1 MYSTVQEGLIPSSI
15 CGEHILMEDVSG
27 SVTSY
32 PDLYSVEEDKAA
44 RVIQRAFRRTLDMN
58 VFRYLKNLINF
69 KAQGDPKLLLKCINP
84 KEAELID
91 AAAGVH
97 VRFRLGG
104 TKFPPNI
111 YYKLFTHRPVVDMCA
126 NSPKD
131 YTKQCMKQ
139 MLPKQIHNHGAIPED
154 NHSGWYK
161 REENNGW
168 RLLTLRV
175 FDSLDEVTAA
185 DNKKRVKF
193 NHKKLQ
199 RIQDVLKKQKQRK
212 IDWMRK
218 MYYEGSL
225 HTQTSD
231 PNTAILVQRATQG
244 VIQSV
249 EQHGAQAVLDW
260 EVDELLNWTNA
271 LNYDEYINTW
281 KAIGTSKSS
290 CALKGTTFIQSPYDR
305 YEFSQ
310 LSSRS
315 PLSLNASE
323 KEGE

>member
-218 MYYEGSL
+218 MY
-225 HTQTSD
+225 
-231 PNTAILVQRATQG
+231 
-244 VIQSV
+244 
-249 EQHGAQAVLDW
+249 
-260 EVDELLNWTNA
+260 
-271 LNYDEYINTW
+271 INTW